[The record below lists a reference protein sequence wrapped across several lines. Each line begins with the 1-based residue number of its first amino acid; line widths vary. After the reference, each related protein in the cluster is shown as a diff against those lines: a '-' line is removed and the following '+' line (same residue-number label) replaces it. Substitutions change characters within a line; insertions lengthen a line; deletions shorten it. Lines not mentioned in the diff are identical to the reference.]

1 MDIQLIMSFLPFAVA
16 LLATGCLAG
25 VLAGL
30 LGVGGGI
37 VIVPVL
43 YLLFP
48 LLGVHDS
55 VIMHL
60 AVGTSLSTII
70 PTSIMSARTHYQKGG
85 LDVALLKTLIP
96 GIVTGV
102 IVGTMLGTRAG
113 GMILT
118 GIFGGVALLVSLHMA
133 LSREGFHMAESLP
146 VKQLVRFPMG
156 IFIGAVSVVM
166 GIGGGTLSVPL
177 LSLFN
182 VPIRKAV
189 GTASAI
195 GIIIAVPG
203 SIGFILSGLG
213 NPELPA
219 FSLGYANFLGFI
231 LIVPATMFTAPIGAR
246 LAHSIDP
253 KMLRKAFA
261 FFLFLTSAKML
272 YSVFG

>member
-1 MDIQLIMSFLPFAVA
+1 MDTQLFVSLLPFGVA

-48 LLGVHDS
+48 LLGVDER

-70 PTSIMSARTHYQKGG
+70 PTSIMSAKTHYQKGG

-96 GIVTGV
+96 GIITGV
-102 IVGTMLGTRAG
+102 VVGTMLGTRAG
-113 GMILT
+113 GSILT
-118 GIFGGVALLVSLHMA
+118 AIFGFVALLVACHMA
-133 LSREGFHMAESLP
+133 LSREGFHLYETLP
-146 VKQLVRFPMG
+146 LKQLVRFPIGM
-156 IFIGAVSVVM
+156 FIGAVSVVM

-177 LSLFN
+177 LSLYN

-213 NPELPA
+213 NPHLPA
-219 FSLGYANFLGFI
+219 FSLGYANFLGFL
-231 LIVPATMFTAPIGAR
+231 LIVPATMLTAPLGAR

-253 KMLRKAFA
+253 KLLRKAFA
-261 FFLFLTSAKML
+261 FFLFLTAVKML